1 MRIEAVVH
9 RRKVL
14 SMLRVPRL
22 AVWVVLGLAVLA
34 VMVSPGWTGAQ
45 TRDLFNNFNSAAVA
59 TGPNLPPL
67 FGLGASSQ
75 ITELVTYHWN
85 NGRGATPGTISLR
98 SSYGQIFGPF
108 PARGEAGQGGAP
120 NVNWVATANV
130 TVPAGFYTV
139 LDSDP
144 NTGSYNQQSSYR
156 HFAIVRGSVVNTT
169 TTPTPMPTPQSG
181 DLFNNFNTGGTLNGG
196 VSPYFTLNAS
206 HITELVTYH
215 WNNGQGATPG
225 NITLRWQ
232 NGKKHLY
239 FGPFAARGESG
250 QGGARN
256 VVWVATVNVN
266 VPAGSYIVIDS
277 DPNTWSRNSQSQ
289 GRGFTIVRGTMASA
303 PAPPPSGGVTPPP
316 PSPGFS
322 PWGGNCP
329 LGRPGCVHPD
339 LTAFGG
345 CGPYPLPSNT
355 GCPGVSLPGLFA
367 SGHVMDLAATTT
379 VPMLAAQCKAHYN
392 GTLTLVDD
400 QKWYYYFSGR
410 YARFVCK

>member
-1 MRIEAVVH
+1 MKTDSIVH
-9 RRKVL
+9 RGRAVRTQRV
-14 SMLRVPRL
+14 ML
-22 AVWVVLGLAVLA
+22 VLA
-34 VMVSPGWTGAQ
+34 VIMVCLAAHPAGAA
-45 TRDLFNNFNSAAVA
+45 DLFNNFNSAPVS

-67 FGLGASSQ
+67 FGLGAPAQ
-75 ITELVTYHWN
+75 VTELVTYHWN
-85 NGRGATPGTISLR
+85 WNNRRGAMPGAISLR
-98 SSYGQIFGPF
+98 SSTGQIFGPF
-108 PARGEAGQGGAP
+108 PARGEAGQGGVP
-120 NVNWVATANV
+120 NVNWVAAANV

-144 NTGSYNQQSSYR
+144 NTRSYNQQSGYR
-156 HFAIVRGSVVNTT
+156 HFAIVRGSVVNTP
-169 TTPTPMPTPQSG
+169 TPTPMPAPQSG
-181 DLFNNFNTGGTLNGG
+181 DLFNNLNTGGALNGG

-215 WNNGQGATPG
+215 WHDSRGATPG
-225 NITLRWQ
+225 TITLRWQ
-232 NGKKHLY
+232 DGKKHLY
-239 FGPFAARGESG
+239 FGPFAARGEAG

-266 VPAGSYIVIDS
+266 VPPGSYIVIDS
-277 DPNTWSRNSQSQ
+277 DPTTWSQNSQSQ

-303 PAPPPSGGVTPPP
+303 PAPTPSGGVPPPP
-316 PSPGFS
+316 PSPGA

-355 GCPGVSLPGLFA
+355 GCPGVYLPGLFA

-379 VPMLAAQCKAHYN
+379 VPMLAAQCKAYYN